1 MKISK
6 NNKKKGFTFMELVI
20 TMIIVITLSLISW
33 PIYRGH
39 VSKEYSVLAEGYALL
54 GAIKDAEIAYY
65 NEYGNFLHQKDSYG
79 NDCYSN
85 TGLSTFCDP
94 VLGINAINNRYFTLF
109 NAHNPNGVNHD
120 GEYAYQFRAAVYS
133 AKAGTITQ
141 LFDIT
146 KRYDPVV
153 TNMNTDLSF

>member
-1 MKISK
+1 MKIK
-6 NNKKKGFTFMELVI
+6 NMKKRGFTLTEVVI
-20 TMIIVITLSLISW
+20 TMILVITLALISL
-33 PIYRGH
+33 PLYRGRF
-39 VSKEYSVLAEGYALL
+39 SNKAKLAEGYALL
-54 GAIKDAEIAYY
+54 GAIKDAQFDYY
-65 NEYGNFLHQKDSYG
+65 NEYGYFLGHNAALKVAWGSDAKTC
-79 NDCYSN
+79 NH
-85 TGLSTFCDP
+85 P